1 MYCRARRFP
10 HLTLVLALCPLLFAL
25 SPVARADYRFV
36 VFGDSGYIPAYEDFD
51 EDEAPFST
59 VEAYLAE
66 ERSAWEKRH
75 NTAEFLPAPMMFES
89 SLGSFMPASGLYPV
103 AWSMH
108 QTCREKYC
116 QFAVML
122 GDNVYPDG
130 GTLGADARFDSR
142 RYNDML
148 HKPFHTLGAGV
159 KDFTIYSMMGNHDWH
174 ISREAT
180 LSQMLYLQEHP
191 AFTMP
196 GYFYRVSPPATRGE
210 LEIFVIDTEILLA
223 GTTVYLDKLAEDG
236 SGREVSDDELDVF
249 PPHVAPQT
257 EEERNM
263 VAWLEDALANSTAK
277 WKIVAGHHAVWSGGG
292 GKFEKARALR
302 KLILPALCKHAD
314 AYFAGDDHMLEVYTD
329 SCEEIGGALPA
340 PLPTI
345 VSGAGAKW
353 RPNHP
358 AFMAQQEKRYPELTT
373 IWSRGSTWGFMY
385 VELAGDEMRIEAVV
399 PATDFS
405 GKASVEQVVTFP
417 RRSVASGRVPDR

>member
-1 MYCRARRFP
+1 MYRRARRFP

-75 NTAEFLPAPMMFES
+75 NTAEFQPAPMMFES

-108 QTCREKYC
+108 QTCRENGC

-196 GYFYRVSPPATRGE
+196 GYFYRVSPPATQGE

-314 AYFAGDDHMLEVYTD
+314 AYFAGDDHLLEVYTD
-329 SCEEIGGALPA
+329 SCEEIRGALPA

-385 VELAGDEMRIEAVV
+385 VELAGDEMRIEAAV

-405 GKASVEQVVTFP
+405 GTASVEQVVTFP

>member
-1 MYCRARRFP
+1 MSRRVSRLP
-10 HLTLVLALCPLLFAL
+10 HLGLVFALCSVFVALAPAAL
-25 SPVARADYRFV
+25 SDYRFV
-36 VFGDSGYIPAYEDFD
+36 VYGDSGYIPAYEDFD
-51 EDEAPFST
+51 EDEAPLST
-59 VEAYLAE
+59 VEAYLADS
-66 ERSAWEKRH
+66 RSAWEEKH
-75 NTAEFLPAPMMFES
+75 NTSEFQPPPMVFES

-103 AWSMH
+103 AWSMQ
-108 QTCREKYC
+108 QTCREKTC

-130 GTLGADARFDSR
+130 GTFGADARFDSR

-148 HKPFHTLGAGV
+148 HKPFHTLGSGV
-159 KDFTIYSMMGNHDWH
+159 KGFTIYSMMGNHDWH

-196 GYFYRVSPPATRGE
+196 GYFYRVSPAASRGE
-210 LEIFVIDTEILLA
+210 VEIFVIDTEMLLA

-236 SGREVSDDELDVF
+236 SGREVSDDELEEF

-257 EEERNM
+257 EAERNM
-263 VAWLEDALANSTAK
+263 VAWLEDALASSTAK

-314 AYFAGDDHMLEVYTD
+314 AYFSGDDHMLEMYTD
-329 SCEEIGGALPA
+329 SCEQIKGALPA

-358 AFMAQQEKRYPELTT
+358 AFIAQQAKRYPEVTN

-399 PATDFS
+399 PATDFGGS
-405 GKASVEQVVTFP
+405 ARVEQAVTFS
-417 RRSVASGRVPDR
+417 RRSVAAQR